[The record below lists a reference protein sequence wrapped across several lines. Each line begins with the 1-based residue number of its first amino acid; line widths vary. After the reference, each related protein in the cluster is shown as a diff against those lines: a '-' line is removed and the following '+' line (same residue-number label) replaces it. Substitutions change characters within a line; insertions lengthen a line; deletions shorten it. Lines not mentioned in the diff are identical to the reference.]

1 MSGLPMFHS
10 DDPVILISLILQLCI
25 IVFLLQ
31 GAFRKY
37 YSVLAYSVTRLITT
51 LLEVGARQKGGKET
65 LFFRQVYYS
74 DRVILNLVLFVMVSA
89 IIYRLLEGKPQRST
103 IGKVLVGI
111 VAAVMFLPFLI
122 LSRPFTIHWLNGM
135 SQFLYFGSGIM
146 TLVLWT
152 VLMSS
157 RPRDS
162 QLLLFTMGLGVAM
175 SGAAITFGLQQ
186 WVGSRRLE
194 WIPNLFLQVT
204 HITGLLIWC
213 WAFRP
218 ATRQANAPPNAVGCE
233 GRP

>member
-1 MSGLPMFHS
+1 MFHS
-10 DDPVILISLILQLCI
+10 DDPMILISLILQSGI

-37 YSVLAYSVTRLITT
+37 QWVLAYSVTRLITT
-51 LLEVGARQKGGKET
+51 VLEVGIRQKSGNET

-89 IIYRLLEGKPQRST
+89 IIYRLLEGKPHRPA
-103 IGKVLVGI
+103 IGRALIGI
-111 VAAVMFLPFLI
+111 VAAVLLLPFLV
-122 LSRPFTIHWLNGM
+122 LSRPFTVHWLNGM

-157 RPRDS
+157 NPRDS
-162 QLLLFTMGLGVAM
+162 QLLKFTMGLGVAM
-175 SGAAITFGLQQ
+175 SGAAITFGLHP
-186 WVGSRRLE
+186 WLGSRRLE
-194 WIPNLFLQVT
+194 WMPNLFLQAT

-218 ATRQANAPPNAVGCE
+218 ATRQTNAPPNAVTSQ
-233 GRP
+233 